1 MKLERNLIP
10 ILAIA
15 AILLL
20 AVPAVGMVV
29 GMAVASDPGDD
40 SSASAGE
47 PELPPLELPPLPEKQ
62 YHPADSP
69 PKQPPSVGSRSDWDG
84 STDQGVVHTYNDG
97 DRTIRVV
104 EQNGLVLQKNSDITA
119 KDSVVM
125 TGSNQSIIKKGADG
139 GQGGLPVFRSESGGG
154 LMTLPGGVMLALDPE
169 WDKAQIDNFFSE
181 NGISPEQVSELGFLS
196 NGFLVETEAGFP
208 SLELANSLAGQDGV
222 ELSSPN
228 WWSEVEA
235 K

>member
-29 GMAVASDPGDD
+29 GMALASEPGDEAA
-40 SSASAGE
+40 ASAGE
-47 PELPPLELPPLPEKQ
+47 PEVRPLELPPLPEKQ

-125 TGSNQSIIKKGADG
+125 TGSDQSIIKKGADG

-154 LMTLPGGVMLALDPE
+154 LMTLPGGVLLALDPE
-169 WDKAQIDNFFSE
+169 WEKAQVDKFFSD
-181 NGISPEQVSELGFLS
+181 NGISPEQVSELGFIP

-208 SLELANSLAGQDGV
+208 SLDLANSLASQDGV
-222 ELSSPN
+222 EISSPN

>member
-29 GMAVASDPGDD
+29 GMALASEPGDD
-40 SSASAGE
+40 SSASTGE
-47 PELPPLELPPLPEKQ
+47 PELRPLELPPLPEKKYQ
-62 YHPADSP
+62 PADS
-69 PKQPPSVGSRSDWDG
+69 QAQQATNLSRSDWDG
-84 STDQGVVHTYNDG
+84 TTDQGTVYTYEDG

-104 EQNGLVLQKNSDITA
+104 RQDDLVLKENSAIKANDT
-119 KDSVVM
+119 VVIKGP
-125 TGSNQSIIKKGADG
+125 TQSIIKKEDDG
-139 GQGGLPVFRSESGGG
+139 GQDGLPVFRSESGGG
-154 LMTLPGGVMLALDPE
+154 LMTLPGGVLLALNPE
-169 WDKAQIDNFFSE
+169 WEKAQVDKFFSD
-181 NGISPEQVSELGFLS
+181 NNISPEQVSDLGFIP

-208 SLELANSLAGQDGV
+208 SLELANSLASQDGV
-222 ELSSPN
+222 EISNPN